1 MTTIIIPISSMKK
14 LEGVKIKKCVQGD
27 KLVDVGAA
35 ARLQL
40 CKGPTTTNW
49 LDIMPLLRHCS
60 SPLSFGLIASP
71 PCTNSC
77 LYFSLHSS

>member
-1 MTTIIIPISSMKK
+1 MTTVIIPISSMKK
-14 LEGVKIKKCVQGD
+14 LEAVKIKKCVQGD

-49 LDIMPLLRHCS
+49 LDVMPLLVTAPRPS
-60 SPLSFGLIASP
+60 ALG
-71 PCTNSC
+71 
-77 LYFSLHSS
+77 